1 MKKSDVIK
9 GFLIRPIMEILKAEH
24 NMKSPSPLN
33 LIVVSQND
41 EWIIQYKSN
50 RSIIDFSN
58 DFRIQEL
65 ILEIKNKPIYEKV

>member
-1 MKKSDVIK
+1 MKKIDIVK
-9 GFLIRPIMEILKAEH
+9 GFLIKPIMEILKTEH

-50 RSIIDFSN
+50 KSVIDFSN
-58 DFRIQEL
+58 DVRIQEL
-65 ILEIKNKPIYEKV
+65 IFEIKNKPIYEKV